1 MHLSLDYKGSGQSG
15 VGCHFIIP
23 WQIKQISRDQ
33 RHSNKLQ
40 NYGPNCEQWNA
51 LQHKNVYLK
60 MLHSG
65 SILVN
70 CVFNNTINH
79 KVIVWSPTLHLHS
92 LTLSVSWPL
101 YLALMSGVWMMSRLV
116 PVTVIGVYPLKEKK
130 KGKKKRRFKKKKK
143 RQLRL
148 LWQMVIWIIYSL
160 LSLCTQCK
168 ICTL

>member
-1 MHLSLDYKGSGQSG
+1 MHLFLDYKGNGQSG

-40 NYGPNCEQWNA
+40 NYRPNCEQWNA

-60 MLHSG
+60 ILHAG
-65 SILVN
+65 SILAN

-79 KVIVWSPTLHLHS
+79 EVIVLSPTLHLHS

-130 KGKKKRRFKKKKK
+130 RGKRKDSSDCFDKWWFELFIHCLVYAPNAKFVR
-143 RQLRL
+143 
-148 LWQMVIWIIYSL
+148 
-160 LSLCTQCK
+160 CK
-168 ICTL
+168 FCIMLQ